1 MKKTIVRLRTVGAP
15 LLLMVVL
22 LSFVGSGIVQATPT
36 SAHTRHAQTWQVVP
50 SPSTPATY
58 NKLSGV
64 AALSANDVWAV
75 GQAQYYPSPLE
86 PLVEHWNGSA
96 WSIVP
101 TPSSGTENGFNA
113 VATIPGTHDLWAVG
127 TGGLAELWNGT
138 EWKIIPT
145 APVNSPSFSGVV
157 ALSATDAWAVGTYS
171 GQIPYAPLV
180 EHWNGKK
187 WSQVPVPYP
196 QGSIGSYLNGIT
208 ALSATDLW
216 AVGVDD
222 KGSSSPLSTL
232 VEHWNGKK
240 WKLVSA
246 PSPGPTQNVLNSV
259 TRIPNT
265 KHVWAVGRT
274 EAQGLIEYWN
284 GTKWSVVSAPIVG
297 VFSELFGVIA
307 LSAKSAWAVG
317 SYTHGQGDDYTLI
330 EHWNGASWNVVSSPN
345 PTTTSILYG
354 LARVPRADTLWAV
367 GSYYSNNVER
377 TLTERY
383 S

>member
-1 MKKTIVRLRTVGAP
+1 MKKTIIRLRTVGAP

-22 LSFVGSGIVQATPT
+22 LTFVGSGIVQATPA

-50 SPSTPATY
+50 SPSTPAAY
-58 NKLSGV
+58 NWFNGV
-64 AALSANDVWAV
+64 AAFSTNDVWAV

-86 PLVEHWNGSA
+86 PLVEHWNGTA
-96 WSIVP
+96 WNIAP
-101 TPSSGTENGFNA
+101 TPSTGTENGFNA

-157 ALSATDAWAVGTYS
+157 ALSATDAWAVGTFS

-187 WSQVPVPYP
+187 WSQIPVPYL
-196 QGSIGSYLNGIT
+196 QGSIGSFLNGIT

-216 AVGVDD
+216 AVGTDD
-222 KGSSSPLSTL
+222 KGSSAPLSTL
-232 VEHWNGKK
+232 VEHWNGKN

-246 PSPGPTQNVLNSV
+246 PSPGPSQNGLNSV

-265 KHVWAVGRT
+265 NHLWAVGHT
-274 EAQGLIEYWN
+274 EDQSLIEYWN
-284 GTKWSVVSAPIVG
+284 GKKWGVVSAPV
-297 VFSELFGVIA
+297 VSVSSELSGVIA
-307 LSAKSAWAVG
+307 LSAKSAWVVG
-317 SYTHGQGDDYTLI
+317 SYIDGQGNHYTLT
-330 EHWNGASWNVVSSPN
+330 EHWNGTAWKVVSSPN
-345 PTTTSILYG
+345 VTTYSFLNK
-354 LARVPRADTLWAV
+354 LARVPGTDTLWAV
-367 GSYYSNNVER
+367 GNYYDSVGLK